1 MNHQFIYAFV
11 IIALMVVL
19 IIINIVINYKNYQAI
34 KEIRES
40 IEAGNTLRDKLL
52 TTITD
57 NEEVRKEDF
66 KEHIEI
72 LGLIRKNTNKKD
84 SGQKKDFKKPSKK
97 NKNFHDNQQKS
108 QS

>member
-1 MNHQFIYAFV
+1 MNYTFV
-11 IIALMVVL
+11 YTLTVMVLMVALL
-19 IIINIVINYKNYQAI
+19 ITNIVINRKNYQAI
-34 KEIRES
+34 KDIRES
-40 IEAGNTLRDKLL
+40 LEAGNTLRDKLL

-84 SGQKKDFKKPSKK
+84 SGQKKDFKKQNKK